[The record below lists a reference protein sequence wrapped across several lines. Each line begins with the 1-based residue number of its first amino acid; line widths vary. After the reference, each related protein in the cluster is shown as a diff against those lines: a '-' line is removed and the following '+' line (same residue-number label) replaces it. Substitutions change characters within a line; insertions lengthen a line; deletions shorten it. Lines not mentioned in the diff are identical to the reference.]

1 MSIPTLFSNGSLD
14 LLPHGRHRVA
24 IADVETRFVLDPQYA
39 ASATRSEIWEEFGD
53 ALELLRGVVRVH
65 AAWLSGSFL
74 TSKVDPEDIDA
85 LFLISG
91 RDYLKADVPSRQIV
105 DSFIENVPGPLGK
118 PVRRHGFAKVD
129 SFIHHWRPWDN
140 PDPKGPDGRLD
151 YCAYRGYWDDF
162 WQRTRKG
169 AKTDAPTWRD
179 GIPTRGYLEV
189 EFDAFDR

>member
-1 MSIPTLFSNGSLD
+1 MSIPTLVSDGTID
-14 LLPHGRHRVA
+14 LLPHGRHRVD
-24 IADVETRFVLDPQYA
+24 IADVEQRFVLDPQYS
-39 ASATRSEIWEEFGD
+39 ASSTRVEIWEQFGD
-53 ALELLRGVVRVH
+53 ALELLRGAVRVH

-74 TSKVDPEDIDA
+74 TSKIDPQDVDA

-91 RDYLKADVPSRQIV
+91 RDYLKADVPTRQIV
-105 DSFIENVPGPLGK
+105 DSFIDTVPDALGN
-118 PVRRHGFAKVD
+118 PVRRHGFARVD

-140 PDPKGPDGRLD
+140 PSPQGPDGRLE

-169 AKTDAPTWRD
+169 AKTDPATWRD
-179 GIPTRGYLEV
+179 GIPARGYLEV